1 MFIDC
6 PYSKW
11 HFCHYLVRN
20 MFGDILFHP
29 DDFILR
35 KLNQTELVKK
45 FVGTQ
50 KKKKKKWSHPLFD
63 GQHNIEYIN
72 IETYCSDPS
81 GLTWTCSPGS
91 HAQRRRRR
99 SRQHVAPD
107 VCLCFLLW
115 IPLSRHAPSHLAT
128 KKKKTSLP

>member
-50 KKKKKKWSHPLFD
+50 KKQKKVV
-63 GQHNIEYIN
+63 
-72 IETYCSDPS
+72 PS
-81 GLTWTCSPGS
+81 I
-91 HAQRRRRR
+91 
-99 SRQHVAPD
+99 V
-107 VCLCFLLW
+107 
-115 IPLSRHAPSHLAT
+115 
-128 KKKKTSLP
+128 